1 MRRGLKLQEEWSL
14 LIIKLNKYEQKPHRG
29 GKAGCTGSLP
39 AVQALCL
46 QYRLSACS
54 TGRHNT
60 HTRPKTTDQ
69 HRTADKRIINRET
82 NEAEGDTGGAT

>member
-14 LIIKLNKYEQKPHRG
+14 LIIKLNKYEQKPPEG
-29 GKAGCTGSLP
+29 GKTSRQRT
-39 AVQALCL
+39 AVQADI
-46 QYRLSACS
+46 
-54 TGRHNT
+54 THTHT

-69 HRTADKRIINRET
+69 HRTADNRIINRET